1 MADGGAA
8 EASLLELLGTG
19 AFGAVIGWLL
29 YFLNRHRGDEVRL
42 ADLVTVIGAI
52 GGSAV
57 LALFPAGSELFGAY
71 GIGLFAGFFGYLAT
85 LAILVSVSENFDREW
100 FIDGRHNAPAEDQA
114 VTPRPPLGPHDEPPV
129 AN

>member
-1 MADGGAA
+1 MADGGAT
-8 EASLLELLGTG
+8 EASLLELLGAG

-85 LAILVSVSENFDREW
+85 LAILVSGSEDFEREW
-100 FIDGRHNAPAEDQA
+100 FIDGRHKPPAEEQVVDL
-114 VTPRPPLGPHDEPPV
+114 RGPLGPQDEPQV
-129 AN
+129 VN